1 MRLSEKGGLMT
12 DDKAM
17 GCVQPAEGPI
27 QPGPGEKSAGTDDKS
42 KEVRSMQVSV
52 GKEAPDF
59 GATAYHEGG
68 FSNIKLSGFKGK
80 WVFLCFYPGD
90 FTFV

>member
-1 MRLSEKGGLMT
+1 MT
-12 DDKAM
+12 EAKKPE
-17 GCVQPAEGPI
+17 GCVSAAAGPIRKQPA
-27 QPGPGEKSAGTDDKS
+27 AGASTPAAPTEEQRMS
-42 KEVRSMQVSV
+42 VMV

-59 GATAYHEGG
+59 EASAFHEGG
-68 FSNIKLSGFKGK
+68 FKNVKLSSFRGR

>member
-1 MRLSEKGGLMT
+1 MTEEKPE
-12 DDKAM
+12 

-27 QPGPGEKSAGTDDKS
+27 LSASDAQVSDSDMNRDAK
-42 KEVRSMQVSV
+42 KELKMQVSV

-59 GATAYHEGG
+59 GATAFSEGG
-68 FSNIKLSGFKGK
+68 FTNIKLSDFKGK

>member
-1 MRLSEKGGLMT
+1 MSA
-12 DDKAM
+12 DKKVE
-17 GCVQPAEGPI
+17 GCVAAAAGPI
-27 QPGPGEKSAGTDDKS
+27 APKAADSPAQTSDTGEEPKMRTA
-42 KEVRSMQVSV
+42 V

-59 GATAYHEGG
+59 EAAAYHEGG
-68 FSNIKLSGFKGK
+68 FKNIKLSDYRGK

>member
-1 MRLSEKGGLMT
+1 MT
-12 DDKAM
+12 DDKAV

-27 QPGPGEKSAGTDDKS
+27 PKRSDPQSSEPRDDVD
-42 KEVRSMQVSV
+42 KEVEMQVSV

-59 GATAYHEGG
+59 GAAAYHNGG
-68 FSNIKLSGFKGK
+68 FTNLKLSDFKGK